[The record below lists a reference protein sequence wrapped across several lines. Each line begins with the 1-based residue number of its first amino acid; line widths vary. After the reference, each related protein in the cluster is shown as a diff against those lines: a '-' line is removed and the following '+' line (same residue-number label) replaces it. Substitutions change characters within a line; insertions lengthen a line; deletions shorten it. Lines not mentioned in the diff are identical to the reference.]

1 MDVKLV
7 SIFLFSRSLRL
18 CQRIPLVQ
26 AGYNAYCAVSLDAYA
41 VPHVT
46 CVLTPTQ
53 TQHTHAQIVEILL
66 ANITEGKKGDFRIDG
81 VIGAVIQ
88 LPSCD
93 SI

>member
-1 MDVKLV
+1 M
-7 SIFLFSRSLRL
+7 
-18 CQRIPLVQ
+18 Q

-46 CVLTPTQ
+46 CVLTPTK

-66 ANITEGKKGDFRIDG
+66 ANMREGKKGDFTIDG
-81 VIGAVIQ
+81 YSFAVIK